1 MFRHFELLNF
11 TICAN
16 KKNKILS
23 ILLFE
28 KENCFYHSRK
38 ECYEIPEPKIIK
50 ETHSIAG
57 ELMNGSEEG
66 AKTL

>member
-1 MFRHFELLNF
+1 MN
-11 TICAN
+11 TNKSCACGFFPWLGTFM
-16 KKNKILS
+16 IDPSL
-23 ILLFE
+23 E